1 VSKVQSVQ
9 RAFLLL
15 QQLASEE
22 MGVTRLA
29 AAAGLPKSTVARLLK
44 TLEHEGA
51 VAWDAETARYRIGP
65 SIVSLAGSTDPATDL
80 IAHTRPHLVVLA
92 ELTGEDAGLA
102 VPDGRL
108 THYVAQVGT
117 DNAVQVSDWTGQRLP
132 MHSVASGL
140 AMLAFLPEEM
150 SEQYLAGPIERFTDA
165 TMTDPDDL
173 RARLARIRL
182 DGFAWCQADYV
193 EGLSAVA
200 APILDASG
208 RPTGAIHV
216 HGPSFRFPPDGRRDE
231 IAALVVDKARLVSE
245 PAATSS
251 PVH

>member
-1 VSKVQSVQ
+1 MTK
-9 RAFLLL
+9 
-15 QQLASEE
+15 LAEASD
-22 MGVTRLA
+22 
-29 AAAGLPKSTVARLLK
+29 LPKSTVARLLK

-51 VAWDAETARYRIGP
+51 VEWDTATARYRIGP
-65 SIVSLAGSTDPATDL
+65 SIVSLAGSTDPAADL

-92 ELTGEDAGLA
+92 EVTGEDAGLA

-117 DNAVQVSDWTGQRLP
+117 NNAVQVSDWTGQRLP

-140 AMLAFLPEEM
+140 AMLAFLPE
-150 SEQYLAGPIERFTDA
+150 SVREQYLADPIERFTDA

-173 RARLARIRL
+173 RARLAQIRL
-182 DGFAWCQADYV
+182 DGFAWCNADYV

-200 APILDASG
+200 APILDTAG

-216 HGPSFRFPPDGRRDE
+216 HGPSFRFPPDAQRDE
-231 IAALVVDKARLVSE
+231 IAALVVDKARLVSDS
-245 PAATSS
+245 AITSS